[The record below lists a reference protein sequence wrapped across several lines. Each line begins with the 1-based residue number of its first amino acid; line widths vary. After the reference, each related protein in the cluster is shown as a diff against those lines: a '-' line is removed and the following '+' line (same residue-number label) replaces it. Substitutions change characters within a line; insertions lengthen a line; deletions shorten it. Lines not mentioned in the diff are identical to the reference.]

1 MTMTI
6 QTQVSSNGAAT
17 EATPALP
24 AMIGGN
30 PVAVTDKFRYL
41 EGQPKQYRAD
51 AKAGNFNVNGGNP
64 TMDSLSFIPMAWRF
78 FEDDILQMGRKKWVE
93 IFFVDEKNC
102 VSAILFHG
110 YSRDNLEKLARD
122 LFYEDVTLS
131 DVKIMARFVPRKNEK
146 QKPAIV
152 YHIARF
158 EVDEVADPETVK
170 DLHDFAESHKIFR
183 VETLS
188 DTCHLE
194 AYHHFHLPALVPD
207 REPGEAA
214 A

>member
-1 MTMTI
+1 MTT

-24 AMIGGN
+24 AIAGGN
-30 PVAVTDKFRYL
+30 PLAVTGKFRYL
-41 EGQPKQYRAD
+41 EGQPRQYRAD

-64 TMDSLSFIPMAWRF
+64 TRDSLSFIPMAWRF

-93 IFFVDEKNC
+93 LFFVDEKNC

-131 DVKIMARFVPRKNEK
+131 DVKITARFVAKKNEK
-146 QKPAIV
+146 QKPAII
-152 YHIARF
+152 YHIAGF
-158 EVDEVADPETVK
+158 EVDEVAGPETVK
-170 DLHDFAESHKIFR
+170 GLHDFAASHKIFR

-188 DTCHLE
+188 DTCLLE
-194 AYHHFHLPALVPD
+194 AYHHYHLPALVPGS
-207 REPGEAA
+207 EPGEAA